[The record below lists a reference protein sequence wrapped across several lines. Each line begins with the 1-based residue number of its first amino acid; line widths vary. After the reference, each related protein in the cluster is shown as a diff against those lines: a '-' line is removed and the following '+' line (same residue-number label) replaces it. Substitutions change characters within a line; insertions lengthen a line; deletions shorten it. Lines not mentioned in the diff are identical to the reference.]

1 MNEDRYVYVRIQAST
16 FETILSL
23 TPTSK
28 NRIERSIW
36 NSGARVLFISIL
48 FRVRP
53 SFHLIPSVH
62 FIFFEF
68 YRIASRLLF
77 LSLFLSFVHA
87 VLYPFSV
94 SGRSIFCTPIF
105 FFSRTLFVLSSFS
118 IRLISPTF
126 PATPHFL
133 RNRFTFFSPLFL
145 SLSLSP
151 SSCPYNSFVRGLFF
165 HAPSS
170 LLPIRFILP
179 ARVFPFWLSGSLP
192 RSLVALVY
200 HSWLSYREIQWY
212 AFTLCAR
219 DVKSVSFH

>member
-133 RNRFTFFSPLFL
+133 RNRFTFFLSSLSF
-145 SLSLSP
+145 SLSL
-151 SSCPYNSFVRGLFF
+151 
-165 HAPSS
+165 
-170 LLPIRFILP
+170 LP
-179 ARVFPFWLSGSLP
+179 AVPII
-192 RSLVALVY
+192 A
-200 HSWLSYREIQWY
+200 SYAVCFSMRHRPCY
-212 AFTLCAR
+212 RF
-219 DVKSVSFH
+219 VSFCQRASFLFDFLALSHAHWWR